1 VDLDLKGKTVLVT
14 GASRGIGKNI
24 ARAFYSENCK
34 IAINSRN
41 IDDLKKVASELPGVV
56 IIPADVTKP
65 DQAKQMIMKAIEAL
79 GGLDILVCNV
89 GSGSSVSPGDEYY
102 QEWKRVFATNLWS
115 TTNTVEAARESL
127 SKRRGV
133 IVCISSIC
141 GIEVVPKA
149 PVTYSVAKSA
159 LNAYV
164 RGISRPLGKNGV
176 RINAIAAGNILFDKS
191 VWGEKLKDSPESV
204 QEMLKHNV
212 SLSSLGT
219 LNNIT
224 DLVMFL
230 ASNRASFATGS
241 IWTLDGGQVH
251 S

>member
-1 VDLDLKGKTVLVT
+1 MDLDLKGKTVLVT

-89 GSGSSVSPGDEYY
+89 GSGSSVPPGDEYY

-219 LNNIT
+219 LNNVT

>member
-89 GSGSSVSPGDEYY
+89 GSGSSVPPGDEYY

-219 LNNIT
+219 LNNVT